1 MKKLIAIVAVLA
13 SVSSFAGI
21 FLSSHNGKLALNG
34 KYTCTLTNNTGSDLD
49 LKWVVF
55 NLERRAGKER
65 DVVVQNKVD
74 AVVNAG
80 ETITVSSGETASL
93 IGQSCK
99 FLAR

>member
-13 SVSSFAGI
+13 SVSAFAG
-21 FLSSHNGKLALNG
+21 LRLESHYGKLTLNG
-34 KYTCTLTNNTGSDLD
+34 KYKCTLTNNTGSDLD

-80 ETITVSSGETASL
+80 ETITVSSGETAAL

>member
-1 MKKLIAIVAVLA
+1 MKKLIAIVAVSL
-13 SVSSFAGI
+13 SVSSFAGV
-21 FLSSHNGKLALNG
+21 LLTSHYGKLALNG
-34 KYTCTLTNNTGSDLD
+34 KYTCTLTNNSESDLD

-65 DVVVQNKVD
+65 DVVVQKKVD
-74 AVVNAG
+74 QVVYSG
-80 ETITVSSGETASL
+80 ESITASSGVTAAL